1 MARTKRAASKA
12 AVAAKEVKAVEV
24 SEKVVEAAPA
34 VEAVPVAEEKKEAVK
49 KPGRKPS
56 AKKASEKKPV
66 EKKTTAKKTAA
77 KKTTETQ
84 VNLFVQ
90 FNQAEVSYADLIE
103 KAKVDSGI
111 KTPEFI
117 KLYVKPEENM
127 VYYNVDDILG
137 GFALS

>member
-66 EKKTTAKKTAA
+66 EKKTTAKKT
-77 KKTTETQ
+77 TETQ

-90 FNQAEVSYADLIE
+90 FNQAEVSYSDLIE
-103 KAKVDSGI
+103 KAKADSGI